1 RAGNLDDMRRLVA
14 SVGQQLPRLDGIVHL
29 WSLDTEA
36 TESLTN
42 DALVSSARLGSIAVM
57 QLLQALSVTDGLAVD
72 NIWLV
77 THAAQPLDE
86 RSDTLQ
92 LAQSPLWGF
101 GRVAINEYQNV
112 RFRLVDL
119 ATRSGEEIAALAEEL
134 NDGAD
139 AEDEIALH
147 GELR

>member
-1 RAGNLDDMRRLVA
+1 PSAGAQLARRLAARGDRVIEVAHGAGFRHDAAAGFSVRAGNLDDMRRLVA

-101 GRVAINEYQNV
+101 G
-112 RFRLVDL
+112 
-119 ATRSGEEIAALAEEL
+119 
-134 NDGAD
+134 
-139 AEDEIALH
+139 
-147 GELR
+147 